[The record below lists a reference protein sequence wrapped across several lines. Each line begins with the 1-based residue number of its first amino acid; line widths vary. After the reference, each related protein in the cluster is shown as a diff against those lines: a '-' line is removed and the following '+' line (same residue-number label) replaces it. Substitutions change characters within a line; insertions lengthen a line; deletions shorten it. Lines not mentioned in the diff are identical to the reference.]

1 MAEAEKREI
10 TIWEKLEN
18 IDRRIIYLLL
28 WIAVLW
34 PLLSPIG
41 LPVSISGDTKLAYDT
56 IENIEPGSVVVVSFD
71 FSFAGI
77 PELYP
82 HAIAFLHHL
91 FQKPVKVAIIAI
103 WQEGSLVGEMALKDL
118 CGGKDPRTGIE
129 EIYGKKYGEDWVF
142 LGWIP
147 GGETGMRAFGQDMH
161 TAAPAD
167 FWGTPIDQLP
177 MMANIRTAEDV
188 DLLISIESGT
198 PGAPE
203 WVRQWWSVYGTPM
216 IVAIVAVGAPELV
229 PLRQAGQILALLPGV
244 RAAAEYEKL
253 IGRPGLGTSQADA
266 LSTSHI
272 LVIIFVIIGNIA
284 YFNLRMRG
292 LRR

>member
-1 MAEAEKREI
+1 VNKLTEEI
-10 TIWEKLEN
+10 SIWERLEN

-41 LPVSISGDTKLAYDT
+41 LPVSITEDTKIAYET
-56 IENIEPGSVVVVSFD
+56 IEALPSGSVVVVSFD
-71 FSFAGI
+71 FSFAGM

-91 FQKPVKVAIIAI
+91 FKRPVKIVIIAI
-103 WQEGSLVGEMALKDL
+103 WQEGSLVGEITLKEL
-118 CGGKDPRTGIE
+118 SGGKDPRVGIE

-167 FWGTPIDQLP
+167 FWGTPIGQLP
-177 MMANIRTAEDV
+177 MMAEIKTANDV
-188 DLLISIESGT
+188 DLLVSIESGT

-203 WVRQWWSVYGTPM
+203 WIRQWWSVYGTKL
-216 IVAIVAVGAPELV
+216 IVAIVAVGAPELI
-229 PLRQAGQILALLPGV
+229 PARYAGQIVALLPGV
-244 RAAAEYEKL
+244 RAAAEYEQL
-253 IGRPGLGTSQADA
+253 VGRKGLGTASADA

-284 YFNLRMRG
+284 YFSLKFKG
-292 LRR
+292 VRR